1 MLAPIKQSEPQR
13 SYQSC
18 LGYRAMINILEVMD
32 LQVPPVAGAAHTL
45 GGCSP
50 IVKATDRWSWHHVG
64 SNVASRPVPRAVWS
78 HCEWVGGAQTSVLGH
93 LYLPVAYDFL
103 PLLGVVGHPPPDGG
117 PGALDGV
124 VGGCC
129 TLRPP
134 LYVRF
139 VCLLFPL

>member
-78 HCEWVGGAQTSVLGH
+78 HCEWVGGHKHPCWGTSTSPSPMTSFP
-93 LYLPVAYDFL
+93 YW
-103 PLLGVVGHPPPDGG
+103 
-117 PGALDGV
+117 AL
-124 VGGCC
+124 
-129 TLRPP
+129 
-134 LYVRF
+134 
-139 VCLLFPL
+139 